1 MEVDHD
7 DLGRSRSDTCLSLHF
22 ARKLQGAVIALEA
35 TMNTIILLAFL
46 FVIAGVFIYLGT
58 IYNGL
63 VAIKN
68 DIDKAWANIDVL
80 LKQRH
85 DELSKLLDVTK
96 GYANFER
103 DTLTKIT
110 QARSQY
116 QQATTID
123 QKAQADQSM
132 TSALRGFFAVAE
144 NYPDLKA
151 NANFQ
156 QLEQR
161 ITALENQIADR
172 REFYNDSVNTY
183 NIRIQQVP
191 DTFVAAFMRLTPRM
205 MLKID
210 DADKTDVAMSFGA
223 GQ

>member
-1 MEVDHD
+1 MV
-7 DLGRSRSDTCLSLHF
+7 L
-22 ARKLQGAVIALEA
+22 VIS
-35 TMNTIILLAFL
+35 LAFL
-46 FVIAGVFIYLGT
+46 FAIVASVIYLVT

-85 DELSKLLDVTK
+85 DELTKLLDTTK
-96 GYANFER
+96 GYMEFER

-116 QQATTID
+116 QQAVTVD

-132 TSALRGFFAVAE
+132 TWALRGFFAVAE
-144 NYPDLKA
+144 NYPELKA
-151 NANFQ
+151 NTNFQ
-156 QLEQR
+156 LLEKR
-161 ITALENQIADR
+161 ISELESQIADR
-172 REFYNDSVNTY
+172 REFYNDSVNTI

-191 DTFVAAFMRLTPRM
+191 DTFVAAFMQLTPRT
-205 MLKID
+205 MLKVD
-210 DADKTDVAMSFGA
+210 EADKADVKMSFAQGK
-223 GQ
+223 

>member
-1 MEVDHD
+1 MSTV
-7 DLGRSRSDTCLSLHF
+7 
-22 ARKLQGAVIALEA
+22 
-35 TMNTIILLAFL
+35 ILLGFL
-46 FVIAGVFIYLGT
+46 FAIAGVAIYLTT

-68 DIDKAWANIDVL
+68 DIDKAWANIDVM

-85 DELSKLLDVTK
+85 DELSKLLGVTK
-96 GYANFER
+96 GYADFER
-103 DTLTKIT
+103 DTLMKVT

-116 QQATTID
+116 QQAVTFD

-151 NANFQ
+151 NSNFQ
-156 QLEQR
+156 MLEQR
-161 ITALENQIADR
+161 ISSLENQIADR
-172 REFYNDSVNTY
+172 REFYNDSVNTF

-191 DTFVAAFMRLTPRM
+191 DTFVAAFMRLTPRTM
-205 MLKID
+205 MKVD
-210 DADKTDVAMSFGA
+210 EADKADVAMSFAQGK
-223 GQ
+223 

>member
-1 MEVDHD
+1 
-7 DLGRSRSDTCLSLHF
+7 
-22 ARKLQGAVIALEA
+22 
-35 TMNTIILLAFL
+35 MNTVILLGFL
-46 FVIAGVFIYLGT
+46 FAIAGFFIYLIT
-58 IYNGL
+58 MYNGL

-85 DELSKLLDVTK
+85 DELTKLLDVTK

-103 DTLTKIT
+103 ETLTKIT
-110 QARSQY
+110 QARNQYSQ
-116 QQATTID
+116 AVTFD

-151 NANFQ
+151 NSNFQ
-156 QLEQR
+156 QLQQR
-161 ITALENQIADR
+161 ITSLENQIADR
-172 REFYNDSVNTY
+172 REFYNDSVNTF

-191 DTFVAAFMRLTPRM
+191 DTFVAAFMRLTPRT
-205 MLKID
+205 MLKVD
-210 DADKTDVAMSFGA
+210 EADKADVQMSFA
-223 GQ
+223 QGQ

>member
-1 MEVDHD
+1 MV
-7 DLGRSRSDTCLSLHF
+7 LVVS
-22 ARKLQGAVIALEA
+22 
-35 TMNTIILLAFL
+35 LAFL
-46 FVIAGVFIYLGT
+46 FTIVACVIYLVT

-85 DELSKLLDVTK
+85 DELTKLLDTTK
-96 GYANFER
+96 GYMEFER

-116 QQATTID
+116 QQAVTVE

-144 NYPDLKA
+144 NYPELKA
-151 NANFQ
+151 NTNFQ
-156 QLEQR
+156 LLEKR
-161 ITALENQIADR
+161 ISELESQIADR
-172 REFYNDSVNTY
+172 REFYNDSVNTF

-191 DTFVAAFMRLTPRM
+191 DTFVAAFMRLTPRT
-205 MLKID
+205 MLKVD
-210 DADKTDVAMSFGA
+210 EADKADVKMSFAQGN
-223 GQ
+223 

>member
-1 MEVDHD
+1 
-7 DLGRSRSDTCLSLHF
+7 
-22 ARKLQGAVIALEA
+22 
-35 TMNTIILLAFL
+35 MNTIILLGFL
-46 FVIAGVFIYLGT
+46 FAIAGFFVYLIT

-96 GYANFER
+96 GYADFER
-103 DTLTKIT
+103 ETLTKIT

-116 QQATTID
+116 SQAITLD

-144 NYPDLKA
+144 NYPELKA
-151 NANFQ
+151 NASFM

-172 REFYNDSVNTY
+172 REFYNDSVNTF

-191 DTFVAAFMRLTPRM
+191 DTFVAAFMRLTPRT
-205 MLKID
+205 LLRVEEAEK
-210 DADKTDVAMSFGA
+210 ADVQMSFHSQA
-223 GQ
+223 GSD